1 MRVRFS
7 FLSTSIC
14 FSLSYPSYPPAS
26 PGHDSLFPPL
36 SARSLRPFVST
47 IDVLV
52 VSYSF
57 LISLI
62 VSPCLRSLSF
72 SLSLFLFLLAVRPS
86 WPFQDKRKER
96 GKKEKKK
103 KKKTAATMASCLPF
117 YGTLNLSV
125 RVRQINLHSL
135 VDRINALLTSTR
147 FLSANE
153 D

>member
-72 SLSLFLFLLAVRPS
+72 SLSLFLLAVRPS

-96 GKKEKKK
+96 EKKEK

>member
-72 SLSLFLFLLAVRPS
+72 SLSLSSS
-86 WPFQDKRKER
+86 WPYVRR
-96 GKKEKKK
+96 GLSRIKEKKGGKKKEK

>member
-14 FSLSYPSYPPAS
+14 FSLSYLSYPPSS

-36 SARSLRPFVST
+36 SARSLRLFVST

-57 LISLI
+57 LISRRFFIPSFSLP
-62 VSPCLRSLSF
+62 SLSLSLSLSF
-72 SLSLFLFLLAVRPS
+72 SFSLGYILGSL
-86 WPFQDKRKER
+86 WPFQNKRKN
-96 GKKEKKK
+96 EKKK
-103 KKKTAATMASCLPF
+103 KTTATMASCLPF

-125 RVRQINLHSL
+125 RVRRINLHSL

-147 FLSANE
+147 FLSINE